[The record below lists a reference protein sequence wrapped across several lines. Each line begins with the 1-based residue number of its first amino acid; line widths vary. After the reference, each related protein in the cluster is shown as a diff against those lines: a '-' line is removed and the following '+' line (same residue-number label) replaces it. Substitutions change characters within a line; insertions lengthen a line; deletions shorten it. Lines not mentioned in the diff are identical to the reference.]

1 MGARVRT
8 LYRWPGKRERS
19 EAEDFFCTRTT
30 VLHCAQVVG
39 CVAKAAARVA
49 GRNPA
54 GGPARSSACSWQES
68 RRRPGSQQRVWLAS
82 LPQAARL
89 AAARVAGRNPAGGP
103 APGPLASRPH
113 TCRAIK
119 ALIFAGSGAMV
130 QEAPLVESI

>member
-54 GGPARSSACSWQES
+54 GGPA
-68 RRRPGSQQRVWLAS
+68 
-82 LPQAARL
+82 
-89 AAARVAGRNPAGGP
+89 
-103 APGPLASRPH
+103 PGPLASRPH